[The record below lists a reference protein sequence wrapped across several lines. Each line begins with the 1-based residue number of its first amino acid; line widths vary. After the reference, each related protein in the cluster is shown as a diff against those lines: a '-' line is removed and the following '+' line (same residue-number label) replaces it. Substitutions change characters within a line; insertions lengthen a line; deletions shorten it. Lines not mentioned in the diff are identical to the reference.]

1 MIKVSFA
8 PLPINPATA
17 SLVPRPAVTTPERV
31 PFNYGEAR
39 KRDQEMFESWKK
51 TGSKRDLGNLVESLS
66 PVIKSEVNR
75 LSGSLPPAALSAEA
89 KKWTIKA
96 IQTYDPSK
104 GTTISTHVM
113 NYLPKVR
120 RMNYK
125 FQNAVRLP
133 ENMQLKFHEYNH
145 GLTQLTEQLNRDPSD
160 DELAKH
166 LGWSK
171 GHTIKFKNSL
181 YSDLIE
187 SNTERPNE
195 FTSFNENAILLAHLM
210 DQLSSEEKFI
220 LNHAK
225 GMTSTELAGKLEVNI
240 NRLNYLKSKLVDK
253 IKGIKTDIKMY

>member
-8 PLPINPATA
+8 PLPLNPATEA
-17 SLVPRPAVTTPERV
+17 LIPERV
-31 PFNYGEAR
+31 PFNYSEAR
-39 KRDQEMFESWKK
+39 KRDQDMFESWKK

-96 IQTYDPSK
+96 IQTYDPAR

-145 GLTQLTEQLNRDPSD
+145 GLAQLTEQLNREPSD

-195 FTSFNENAILLAHLM
+195 FTSFNENAILMAHLM
-210 DQLSSEEKFI
+210 DQLSSEEKYI

-225 GMTSTELAGKLEVNI
+225 GMTATQLADKLGVNI
-240 NRLNYLKSKLVDK
+240 NRLNYLKSKLVEK